1 MTAFYAPSKDCP
13 NLNVQNTL
21 SLLFHLMSWTKS
33 IQGSYAGSRSQG
45 DSLMRIEK
53 AVSLDFEFLNGK
65 DYFTRGVVFAKEVIR
80 LEGTIISPR
89 ILELSVIGSSRLL

>member
-1 MTAFYAPSKDCP
+1 
-13 NLNVQNTL
+13 
-21 SLLFHLMSWTKS
+21 
-33 IQGSYAGSRSQG
+33 
-45 DSLMRIEK
+45 MRIEK